1 MLLQVIGTCGKGM
14 VPSRERRLLTAARQ
28 AAWGC
33 GTAVVAVGLGRLASL
48 KGREAATESAKRPL
62 ERLEGFP
69 GRKDLQ
75 LC

>member
-1 MLLQVIGTCGKGM
+1 MLLQVIGTCRKGT
-14 VPSRERRLLTAARQ
+14 VTSREMLLAAARQ
-28 AAWGC
+28 SAWGC
-33 GTAVVAVGLGRLASL
+33 GRPVVAVGSERLPSL
-48 KGREAATESAKRPL
+48 KGREVVIESAKRPL